1 MKNINMIL
9 LIIGL
14 CGGSM
19 LFVNRQAYG
28 LCENEKRQIQEL
40 DKQLLLNKAI
50 LAKTT
55 QQLEMAQR
63 EIIDLNDRIDADNR
77 GWRDSVLTL
86 YFVLAGGLISTI
98 VMFLL
103 GIGLGAK
110 ARKDAHKHST
120 MEG

>member
-14 CGGSM
+14 CGGGM

-50 LAKTT
+50 LAKTK
-55 QQLEMAQR
+55 QQLEMAQH
-63 EIIDLNDRIDADNR
+63 EIIDLKDRIDANNT
-77 GWRDSVLTL
+77 GWRHSERTL

-98 VMFLL
+98 AMFLW
-103 GIGLGAK
+103 GIGLGATS
-110 ARKDAHKHST
+110 AFAW
-120 MEG
+120 